1 VAGAVVDRRQDE
13 TSRRTNLAWRCCRT
27 MKRRLHVPT
36 FFIVGVLL
44 WVIAHLLL
52 FYHWHEQ
59 EAKLKVAKDGNET
72 VGHGDDRVGSINT
85 KGGAK
90 MEGQSDKRWEVV
102 LCYHSSAD
110 EGRLESIGW
119 AAKRWEG
126 PIGVVVYTNSEQEDK
141 GVEEWASN
149 FSNLFITLQRRRN
162 DDPIYP
168 VNRVRNAALVHCQS
182 LSGMRMP
189 YSNKNGNIVSAADIF
204 LLLLLD
210 ADFIPSAD
218 LYHTLVASRKWME
231 ERCEQRAFVVA
242 PFSLTNPDIPEN
254 EIPATQDDLKYE
266 KAITRT
272 TCIRHRV
279 FAILLS
285 YCLLLIA
292 FISLYISTSSS
303 ICLRAQNASFYVFER
318 HLISSSPYL
327 PAQQLQTLYKSFF
340 IYSKYCV
347 TPNRQA
353 MMKEKA
359 ELMNPSL
366 PAAHVWGTD
375 YPKWWK
381 ADYIYPVPFRY
392 PFEPYVALCTPPPPY
407 PLPFR
412 MFDATFV
419 HYGGDKSSFSL
430 QLDRDGYQFEVIPR
444 EYIVHRKH
452 EIADWATKPNS
463 DPLVA
468 ASIVYVY
475 ESDSLF
481 LLRPPRHPS
490 ATEVTCF

>member
-1 VAGAVVDRRQDE
+1 
-13 TSRRTNLAWRCCRT
+13 

-254 EIPATQDDLKYE
+254 EIPATQDDLK
-266 KAITRT
+266 
-272 TCIRHRV
+272 
-279 FAILLS
+279 
-285 YCLLLIA
+285 
-292 FISLYISTSSS
+292 
-303 ICLRAQNASFYVFER
+303 
-318 HLISSSPYL
+318 
-327 PAQQLQTLYKSFF
+327 
-340 IYSKYCV
+340 
-347 TPNRQA
+347 QA

-468 ASIVYVY
+468 ASIVENLHRAEADSGNGRPRLARKHPDEV
-475 ESDSLF
+475 EVKEGDSLW
-481 LLRPPRHPS
+481 RI
-490 ATEVTCF
+490 ATLAGVSVDALKVANKLNSDLIVPGQVLKIPLTRKEE